1 MRVVSHKERKV
12 KIEHYLQQLERI
24 AQEDELTE
32 ENVSSIESKI
42 DKYQKK
48 KEHLTEIKKKMNEE
62 EKNQLT
68 TTDPESRANG
78 EKRHLNARLVQLTFS
93 RRNAY

>member
-1 MRVVSHKERKV
+1 MNYIDE

-48 KEHLTEIKKKMNEE
+48 KEYLTEIKKKMNEE

-68 TTDPESRANG
+68 TTDPESRAMLYSLKILKWESYG
-78 EKRHLNARLVQLTFS
+78 TLHAG
-93 RRNAY
+93 